1 MAKQIGAGYLET
13 SALTSQNVDKAYE
26 ILIECK
32 NIIIKRNPYTTT
44 TSLKSIKQN
53 SKHKYNYNLE

>member
-13 SALTSQNVDKAYE
+13 SALTAQNVDKAFE

-32 NIIIKRNPYTTT
+32 KN
-44 TSLKSIKQN
+44 
-53 SKHKYNYNLE
+53 NYQKEILIQQQQT